1 MKVVVI
7 TETNE
12 AAYVTSDDVSIDL
25 QSNQILVGALPV
37 LDLNEN
43 NCTVQVSDT
52 VPSDYVSGNYL
63 YHVDAAEGQSPWEK
77 KADDWQAP
85 KPDDWVDPTAE

>member
-7 TETNE
+7 TETSE
-12 AAYVTSDDVSIDL
+12 APYIVSDEVEINL
-25 QSNQILVGALPV
+25 QSKQILVGSLPV
-37 LDLNEN
+37 LDLNED
-43 NCTVQVSDT
+43 NCTIHNVDN